1 MEVTEPPPPLLWRRT
16 IMASVRVSA
25 VRTVLVAGVVVATTV
40 LGVAPALATPT
51 VLYVGGA
58 GCSDTGPGSAAQ
70 PFCTITKGAAVAVA
84 GQTVEVAAGTY
95 DGQVSVGHS
104 GTAGA
109 PIVLRPATG
118 AAVTVTS
125 TAVGFSV
132 SGKSY
137 VTISGFTVSG
147 TTSYGIKLSSSS
159 NIVVSGNTVTDAGQP
174 FSGQLASGI
183 YLSGTSAS
191 TVTGN
196 NSHHNSDHGIYL
208 TGTTTTTVVSYNQ
221 ASWNANGYRRNANG
235 INVTGTNNT
244 VLGNILHDNEDSGLQ
259 FYPGGNNNLA
269 TLNVTYNNGDHGIDN
284 LNVTG
289 GRIIGN
295 TVYHN
300 CTSGINVEGTS
311 GNYLVA
317 NNIAVDNAVYPAY
330 NGIACNRRKGNIG
343 IWDSAPSST
352 IVDSNLVFLT
362 TAGTMYV
369 FGSSY
374 TSLAAMK
381 AATGQEQHGL
391 QADPLFADAGAGSL
405 WTLSGSPAIDS
416 ADSGVSGAQ
425 PADVRG
431 TGRFDDPSTVNVGL
445 GPRAYDDRG
454 AYEFAGT

>member
-1 MEVTEPPPPLLWRRT
+1 
-16 IMASVRVSA
+16 MASTRVFAMRAA
-25 VRTVLVAGVVVATTV
+25 VVTGVVAAATV
-40 LGVAPALATPT
+40 LGSAPARATPT
-51 VLYVGGA
+51 TLYVGGA
-58 GCSDTGPGSAAQ
+58 GCSDTGPGSATQ

-95 DGQVSVGHS
+95 NGQVSVGHS

-125 TAVGFSV
+125 PAAGFSV
-132 SGKSY
+132 SGRSY
-137 VTISGFTVSG
+137 VTISGFTVAG
-147 TTSYGIKLSSSS
+147 TTSYGIKLSSSN
-159 NIVVSGNTVTDAGQP
+159 NIVVSGNTVTGAGEP

-208 TGTTTTTVVSYNQ
+208 TSTTTTTVVSYNE

-235 INVTGTNNT
+235 INVIGTSNT
-244 VLGNILHDNEDSGLQ
+244 VVGNILHDNEDSGLQ
-259 FYPGGNNNLA
+259 FYTGGNDNLA
-269 TLNVTYNNGDHGIDN
+269 VSNVVYNNGDHGIDN

-295 TVYHN
+295 TVFHN

-311 GNYLVA
+311 GSYLVA

-330 NGIACNRRKGNIG
+330 NGISCARRKGNIG

-362 TAGTMYV
+362 TAGTMYA

-391 QADPLFADAGAGSL
+391 QADPLFADAAAGNL
-405 WTLSGSPAIDS
+405 RLLAGSPAIDS
-416 ADSGVSGAQ
+416 ADSGASGAQ
-425 PADVRG
+425 PTDVLGVTRVN
-431 TGRFDDPSTVNVGL
+431 DPATANTGL
-445 GPRAYDDRG
+445 GPRTYDDRG
-454 AYEFAGT
+454 AYEYTP

>member
-1 MEVTEPPPPLLWRRT
+1 
-16 IMASVRVSA
+16 MAYTRVFAMRAA
-25 VRTVLVAGVVVATTV
+25 VVMGAVAAATA
-40 LGVAPALATPT
+40 LGAAPAHATPT
-51 VLYVGGA
+51 TLYVGGA

-125 TAVGFSV
+125 AAVGFYV

-147 TTSYGIKLSSSS
+147 TISYGIKLSSSS

-174 FSGQLASGI
+174 FSGQLAAGI
-183 YLSGTSAS
+183 YLSNTSAS

-208 TGTTTTTVVSYNQ
+208 TSTTTTTTVSYNQ

-235 INVTGTNNT
+235 INVIGTNNA
-244 VLGNILHDNEDSGLQ
+244 VIGNILHDNEDSGLQ
-259 FYPGGNNNLA
+259 FYTAATTTWPRQRHLQQRRPRHRQPERHRRPDHRQHRLSQLHERHQRRGNVRQLSGREQHRGRQRGLPRLQRHLVQPPPGKHRHLG
-269 TLNVTYNNGDHGIDN
+269 
-284 LNVTG
+284 
-289 GRIIGN
+289 
-295 TVYHN
+295 
-300 CTSGINVEGTS
+300 
-311 GNYLVA
+311 
-317 NNIAVDNAVYPAY
+317 
-330 NGIACNRRKGNIG
+330 
-343 IWDSAPSST
+343 SAPSST

-391 QADPLFADAGAGSL
+391 QADPLFAGAAAGNL
-405 WTLSGSPAIDS
+405 WLLSGSPAIDS

-425 PADVRG
+425 PADVLGIARV
-431 TGRFDDPSTVNVGL
+431 DDPATVNTGL
-445 GPRAYDDRG
+445 GPRSYDDRG
-454 AYEFAGT
+454 AYEHVP